1 MLSFNQMLDAVSASA
16 RADMEAATYFTLEA
30 CCDYG
35 DNVGLAFV
43 EDASYFA
50 IHAGMADRPDQRMM
64 LIADSLAEAL
74 DQLELVRIARPNVGL
89 WFSSMEVLAKIEHAN
104 LARGVVLARGSVDAD
119 DDEDDWSIMAAHIA
133 ECEASGQ
140 PLDMSVNASDV
151 ISTIA
156 DRLV

>member
-50 IHAGMADRPDQRMM
+50 IHAGMAGAM
-64 LIADSLAEAL
+64 IASITA
-74 DQLELVRIARPNVGL
+74 
-89 WFSSMEVLAKIEHAN
+89 
-104 LARGVVLARGSVDAD
+104 GVPKL
-119 DDEDDWSIMAAHIA
+119 
-133 ECEASGQ
+133 
-140 PLDMSVNASDV
+140 
-151 ISTIA
+151 
-156 DRLV
+156 

>member
-1 MLSFNQMLDAVSASA
+1 MPFSDQLIDILIPAD
-16 RADMEAATYFTLEA
+16 RADLEAATYFILEA

-35 DNVGLAFV
+35 DSVGLAFV

-50 IHAGMADRPDQRMM
+50 IHAVMADRPDQRMM
-64 LIADSLAEAL
+64 LVADSLAEAL
-74 DQLELVRIARPNVGL
+74 DQLELVRIARPDAGL
-89 WFSSMEVLAKIEHAN
+89 WFSSMEVLAKIEHPN
-104 LARGVVLARGSVDAD
+104 LARGVVLARGSADPD